1 VNTTSLDVD
10 SIAHGIGLLLR
21 IFLLRIRD
29 RQLPFENQMGGK
41 ASVGV
46 WTVVGVSVAKV
57 SPVSRRGGYV
67 SRQTYGPSV
76 QVNTCENPHVR
87 TSCSDSRCDFAVI
100 VVVVLCKES
109 CLKKRCIGGQGWC
122 WCWCWTQAPRHAPC
136 NGPGRMNLGPC
147 LPWRGRVEQQRKG
160 ARHTRHSY
168 FTRDPL
174 SSLVFSLL
182 PPLGDDSAMYCFLAA
197 SRHLKPDSI
206 CVV

>member
-1 VNTTSLDVD
+1 
-10 SIAHGIGLLLR
+10 
-21 IFLLRIRD
+21 
-29 RQLPFENQMGGK
+29 MGGQ
-41 ASVGV
+41 ASVRV

-76 QVNTCENPHVR
+76 QVNTCENSHLR

-100 VVVVLCKES
+100 VVVPCKET
-109 CLKKRCIGGQGWC
+109 CLKER
-122 WCWCWTQAPRHAPC
+122 CWTWLVSVLDPRPKTSPC
-136 NGPGRMNLGPC
+136 NGAGRMNLGPC
-147 LPWRGRVEQQRKG
+147 LPWRGRVEEQRKG
-160 ARHTRHSY
+160 ARHKRHSY

-182 PPLGDDSAMYCFLAA
+182 TPLGDDSAMYCFLAA